1 MIQRALDLLFPER
14 NDLPFA
20 VYDAR
25 VKDQIRSALP
35 YAGVLALLSWLPY
48 LYIDGQ
54 MHPELKNVL
63 GALRIGLSLCGA
75 LVLVSR
81 YTAFMQKLEMAS
93 YYITATYL
101 LQATPIITAVTKN
114 DGQYV
119 AGYQLA
125 LLVVSLFPLRFH
137 LGLMQITGS
146 LITYHVCTWKM
157 DPTFFTDRYYLWS
170 NLAVSFFVSMVIQYA
185 NERRRLRSE
194 AHRRKLEETRFAL
207 KRRTEQIENDMSI
220 ARLVQSNL
228 LPQTFPD
235 SARVEMHGFYQS
247 MELIGG
253 DFYDVYAVDDDRYL
267 LFIADAS
274 GHGVSAALVAGMA
287 KISFYHAID
296 AGCLKPDEL
305 LMFMNREIKRFLRT
319 EHFLTG
325 FALLLDAGSGTA
337 TYCNAGHRP
346 PILLRSDGKAE
357 HLDTPGT
364 ILGVME
370 EAGYESSSLKL
381 ETGDLFA
388 LYTDGIIESRNRKG
402 EEFGPDRLLE
412 TMQRYRREPIARV
425 PFFIFSDLR
434 VFSDGVVP
442 GDDLTL
448 LVARIK

>member
-1 MIQRALDLLFPER
+1 MDRLLNILFPER
-14 NDLPFA
+14 RELPYA
-20 VYDAR
+20 VYIVR
-25 VKDQIRSALP
+25 VKEQIRASLP
-35 YAGVLALLSWLPY
+35 YAGLLALVSWLPY

-54 MHPELKNVL
+54 IHPEMQSAL
-63 GALRIGLSLCGA
+63 GALRLGLSLCGA
-75 LVLVSR
+75 LALVAR
-81 YTAFMQKLEMAS
+81 YTEFLGRFDMAA

-101 LQATPIITAVTKN
+101 LQATPIVTVLTHN
-114 DGQYV
+114 DPQYV

-146 LITYHVCTWKM
+146 LVTYHVFTYYY
-157 DPTFFTDRYYLWS
+157 DREFFIRSTYLWS
-170 NLAVSFFVSMVIQYA
+170 NLAISFFVSMVIQYA
-185 NERRRLRSE
+185 NERRRLKTE

-228 LPQTFPD
+228 MPHSFPD
-235 SARVEMHGFYQS
+235 SHFIEIHGFYQS

-253 DFYDVYAVDDDRYL
+253 DFYDVYVLDDHRQL

-287 KISFYHAID
+287 KISFYHALD
-296 AGCLKPDEL
+296 AGCSHPSDL
-305 LMFMNREIKRFLRT
+305 LQFMNKEIKRFLRT

-325 FALLLDAGSGTA
+325 FALLADSHTGVVEYS
-337 TYCNAGHRP
+337 NAGHRP
-346 PILLRSDGKAE
+346 PVYVRADGTME

-364 ILGVME
+364 ILGVLE
-370 EAGYESSSLKL
+370 DAGYETQSIPMRS
-381 ETGDLFA
+381 GDFVA

-402 EEFGPDRLLE
+402 EEFGPERLVGAV
-412 TMQRYRREPIARV
+412 QKYRKEAISRV